1 MNDTI
6 YYIIGL
12 MSGSSL
18 DGLDIAYCK
27 FRLQDNEIAAW
38 EIIHSETQPYSEMW
52 QARLANLP
60 QQSAEILAKTD
71 IYFSYYMAD
80 LVQHFIDKYE
90 IQQIDLVSS
99 HGHTIFHQ
107 PENQFTL
114 QIGSGAALSAALKQS
129 VACDFRLQ
137 DIVSGGQGAP
147 LAPLVDENLWAGRD
161 FYINLGGI
169 ANITAHTPYKTI
181 GFDICYC
188 NQVLNFYAQKLGF
201 PFDNE
206 GLLAKNGQV
215 DEALLA
221 ALKDF
226 PFFKKKYPKSLGNE
240 WIREDILPFIENN
253 FSDLSPIDILATTT
267 AHIAYEIAK
276 AIHKI
281 IAHEGFNKPQYQ
293 ILMTGGGAHN
303 AFLKETLANYLDIT
317 ADFEALDAKVVD
329 FKEAVL
335 MALLGLL
342 RLRGEKNMPIA
353 ATGAKYQH
361 CAGAL
366 YLYQ

>member
-1 MNDTI
+1 MKKV
-6 YYIIGL
+6 YYSIGL

-27 FRLQDNEIAAW
+27 FELEDNNIQSW
-38 EIIHSETQPYSEMW
+38 HIIEAETMPYSDMW
-52 QARLANLP
+52 QARLVNLP
-60 QQSAEILAKTD
+60 MQSALILAKTD
-71 IYFSYYMAD
+71 VYFAYYMAE
-80 LVQHFIDKYE
+80 LVNIFIEKHK
-90 IQQIDLVSS
+90 ITAIDFIAS

-114 QIGSGAALSAALKQS
+114 QIGSGAALSAATKKN
-129 VACDFRLQ
+129 VINNFRLQ
-137 DIVSGGQGAP
+137 DIASAGQGAP
-147 LAPLVDENLWAGRD
+147 LAPLVDEYLWAGRD

-169 ANITAHTPYKTI
+169 ANIAATTSSKTL

-201 PFDNE
+201 PYDNE

-215 DEALLA
+215 NASLLA

-226 PFFKKKYPKSLGNE
+226 SFFKKKYPKSLGNE
-240 WIREDILPFIENN
+240 WIREEVLPFIENN
-253 FSDLSPIDILATTT
+253 FSELSVVDILATTT
-267 AHIAYEIAK
+267 QHIAYEIAK

-281 IAHEGFNKPQYQ
+281 IQIEGLNKDYYS
-293 ILMTGGGAHN
+293 ILLTGGGAHN
-303 AFLKETLANYLDIT
+303 TFLQVCLQQQLHIKANFDNVPNKII
-317 ADFEALDAKVVD
+317 D

-342 RLRGEKNMPIA
+342 RYTGQKNMPIG
-353 ATGAKYQH
+353 ATGAQFQH